1 MFDTDYLYRSKKL
14 RKVNDMKNYIVGS
27 RYGQELA
34 DLRKSQGVLKSERN
48 QLKKEEQIAKR
59 TPTPRKSLGF

>member
-1 MFDTDYLYRSKKL
+1 
-14 RKVNDMKNYIVGS
+14 MKNYIVGS

>member
-1 MFDTDYLYRSKKL
+1 MSWIFLLTFSKISS
-14 RKVNDMKNYIVGS
+14 RKGKDMKNYITGS

-34 DLRKSQGVLKSERN
+34 DLRKSQGVPKSERN

-59 TPTPRKSLGF
+59 K

>member
-1 MFDTDYLYRSKKL
+1 MAETPNPRLQVGFTYKS
-14 RKVNDMKNYIVGS
+14 RKGKDMKNYITGS

-34 DLRKSQGVLKSERN
+34 DLRKSQGVPKSERN

-59 TPTPRKSLGF
+59 K